1 MENKITHVS
10 KKDACEMLNISKPT
24 LDSWIKNPK
33 VKLSVELVGLRKRI
47 SVAEIE
53 ALKKELNSKNY

>member
-10 KKDACEMLNISKPT
+10 KQVACEMLNLSKPT

>member
-10 KKDACEMLNISKPT
+10 KKEACEMLTISKPT

-33 VKLSVELVGLRKRI
+33 VKISVELVGLRKRVPI
-47 SVAEIE
+47 AEIE

>member
-10 KKDACEMLNISKPT
+10 KKAACEMLNISKPT

>member
-10 KKDACEMLNISKPT
+10 KKEAYKMLKISAPT
-24 LDSWIKNPK
+24 LDSWIENPN
-33 VKLSVELVGLRKRI
+33 VKISVELVGLRKRI